1 MGCDKTRMDL
11 GLSAQISIHA
21 PAWGATYRTGGMMK
35 VSLISIHAPAWGATK
50 INVDRIFI
58 LIFQSTHPR
67 GVRRLRLLLHLALCN
82 ISIHAPAWGAT
93 ECGQRIVYPEKYF
106 NPRTRVGCDHWFPRK
121 SHRYIDFNPRTRVGC
136 DSKSL

>member
-1 MGCDKTRMDL
+1 MEHIIIALTQGLRPHGRSGLKLPYIGSADL
-11 GLSAQISIHA
+11 GDMSPPTRAEWIEIDYL
-21 PAWGATYRTGGMMK
+21 YRTGGMMK

-106 NPRTRVGCDHWFPRK
+106 NPRTRVGCDLRHK
-121 SHRYIDFNPRTRVGC
+121 
-136 DSKSL
+136 